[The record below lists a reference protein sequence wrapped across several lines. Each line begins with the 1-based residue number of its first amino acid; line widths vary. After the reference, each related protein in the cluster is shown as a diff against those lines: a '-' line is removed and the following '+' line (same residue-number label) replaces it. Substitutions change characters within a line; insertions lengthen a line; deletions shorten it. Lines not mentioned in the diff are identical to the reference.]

1 MYISCM
7 MLKVLLISIYLIIK
21 TSLSFAEIVND
32 IMVTGNERVSK
43 ETIINF
49 SELNK
54 GDDVSSSDLN
64 NSLKSLYDT
73 NFFEDVKV
81 EINNNLVKINVKE
94 YPIIQEIIIN
104 GIKRKKTIEELKD
117 QISLKDKNPFNKSLI
132 KSDQNRILNIFKQSG
147 FYFAKVDVR
156 VEINENKTVNIIY
169 NVERGE
175 KATIK
180 EIKFIG
186 DKKFKNRK
194 LHSIITSEENKF
206 WKFLSKGKY
215 LNIERINLD
224 KRLLK
229 NFYLNKGYYQVQ
241 IKDAYSKILN
251 NEDFILTFNISAG
264 KKYNFGN
271 LNLNLPSDFDP
282 EKFESLR
289 KIFKKIENKS
299 YNFKQIEDILEE
311 IENIA
316 LLENYEFINAKVVET
331 IVDDKIDFTFN
342 VVESEKVFVEKIN
355 IYGNNIT
362 TEEFIRN
369 NLEVDEGDPYNKI
382 LQAKSVSN
390 LKSLR
395 IFSSVETKIRESEQS
410 DKKVID
416 YIIDEKPTGEISA
429 AAGVGTEGTTLS
441 FGVKE
446 NNFNGKGI
454 KLETSLALSDDSIR
468 GMFDYTHP
476 NFAYSDRALN
486 MNLQSTVTDKLT
498 DYGYKS
504 SLNSIG
510 VGTQYEQYD
519 DVFFSPSISIS
530 NEKINT
536 TTDASAAYKKQEGS
550 YFDTYFK
557 YGLTYDKRNYKFQPT
572 DGFVSNWMQ
581 HIPVFSNNAS
591 IINGYSITTFK
602 EPIDDMII
610 SAGFFGRA
618 INSIT
623 DDDVRVSKR
632 LYAPSSRLRGFQ
644 RGGVG
649 PKDGD
654 DYVGGNYVA
663 TINASTTVPYV
674 LQTMENMDLKLFL
687 DAGNVWG
694 VDYSSS
700 VDDSNKIRSST
711 GVALEILTP
720 VGPLSFSYAE
730 VITKAGTDKTESFKF
745 QLGTTF

>member
-1 MYISCM
+1 

-64 NSLKSLYDT
+64 KSLKSLYDT

-81 EINNNLVKINVKE
+81 EINNNLVKIKVKE

-104 GIKRKKTIEELKD
+104 GIKRKKTIEQLKD

-132 KSDQNRILNIFKQSG
+132 KSDQNKILNIFKQSG
-147 FYFAKVDVR
+147 FYFANVDVR

-169 NVERGE
+169 DVERGE

-206 WKFLSKGKY
+206 WKFISKGKY

-663 TINASTTVPYV
+663 TINASTTVPYI

>member
-1 MYISCM
+1 M

-64 NSLKSLYDT
+64 KSLKSLYDT

-663 TINASTTVPYV
+663 TINASTTVPYI

>member
-1 MYISCM
+1 

-64 NSLKSLYDT
+64 NSLKNLYDT

-81 EINNNLVKINVKE
+81 EINNNLVKIKVKE

-104 GIKRKKTIEELKD
+104 GIKRKKTIEQLKD

-132 KSDQNRILNIFKQSG
+132 KSDQNKILNIFKQSG
-147 FYFAKVDVR
+147 FYFANVDVR

-169 NVERGE
+169 DVERGE

-206 WKFLSKGKY
+206 WKFISKGKY

-663 TINASTTVPYV
+663 TINASTTVPYI

>member
-1 MYISCM
+1 

-64 NSLKSLYDT
+64 NSLKNLYDT

-81 EINNNLVKINVKE
+81 EINNNLVKIKVKE

-104 GIKRKKTIEELKD
+104 GIKRKKTIEQLKD

-132 KSDQNRILNIFKQSG
+132 KSDQNKILNIFKQSG

-169 NVERGE
+169 DVERGE

-206 WKFLSKGKY
+206 WKFISKGKY

-663 TINASTTVPYV
+663 TINASTTVPYI

>member
-1 MYISCM
+1 

-64 NSLKSLYDT
+64 KSLKSLYDT

-81 EINNNLVKINVKE
+81 EINNNLLKIKVKE
-94 YPIIQEIIIN
+94 YPIIQEIIN
-104 GIKRKKTIEELKD
+104 GIKRKKTIEQLKD

-132 KSDQNRILNIFKQSG
+132 KSDQNKILNIFKQSG

-169 NVERGE
+169 DVERGE

-206 WKFLSKGKY
+206 WKFISKGKY

-342 VVESEKVFVEKIN
+342 VVETEKVFVEKIN

-395 IFSSVETKIRESEQS
+395 IFSSVETKIRRSEQS

-602 EPIDDMII
+602 EPVDDMII

-663 TINASTTVPYV
+663 TINASTTVPYI

>member
-1 MYISCM
+1 M

-282 EKFESLR
+282 EKFKSLK

>member
-1 MYISCM
+1 M

-64 NSLKSLYDT
+64 KSLKSLYDT

-81 EINNNLVKINVKE
+81 EINNNLVKIKVKE

-104 GIKRKKTIEELKD
+104 GIKRKKTIEQLKD

-132 KSDQNRILNIFKQSG
+132 KSDQNKILNIFKQSG
-147 FYFAKVDVR
+147 FYFANVDVR

-169 NVERGE
+169 DVERGE

-206 WKFLSKGKY
+206 WKFISKGKY

-663 TINASTTVPYV
+663 TINASTTVPYI

>member
-1 MYISCM
+1 

-64 NSLKSLYDT
+64 KSLKSLYDT

-132 KSDQNRILNIFKQSG
+132 KSDQNKILNIFKQSG
-147 FYFAKVDVR
+147 FYFANVDVR

-169 NVERGE
+169 DVERGE

-206 WKFLSKGKY
+206 WKFISKGKY

-572 DGFVSNWMQ
+572 EGFVSNWMQ

-663 TINASTTVPYV
+663 TINASTTVPYI